1 MSRCDIFSSKL
12 KKRGERKHETA
23 RVGIYGGVNV
33 CVVHGEFFSLFFP
46 VVIIIH
52 LMVQRAEYK
61 MLSTLLFV
69 TSLTPRRSNEY
80 QTPKNSPE

>member
-1 MSRCDIFSSKL
+1 MSRCEIFSSEL

-33 CVVHGEFFSLFFP
+33 CVVCGEFFSLFFP
-46 VVIIIH
+46 DVIIH
-52 LMVQRAEYK
+52 LTVQRAEYK

-69 TSLTPRRSNEY
+69 ISFTPRRSNEY